1 MQQFWWR
8 LVIFSAICWL
18 CALRSA
24 TACTITTITVSGPG
38 CSWHKTVMDG
48 SQKIELYRCP
58 NDSAITF
65 DITETDQP
73 PASYAW
79 RIENIPVPNQNG
91 KTFTTTFDE
100 TGTHEVKGII
110 SCTGGGMYGKRVY
123 SATPFTVTVEPVA
136 GGRVDGG
143 TGDPEDPQSDG
154 ISCAT
159 GSANTLCEEMYVDDS
174 GGFKAKADEGWRFV
188 GGWVNDAWTSS
199 EEFLKPVTLTAR
211 LTPKF
216 IKPFTFAEAAE
227 QRYGF
232 DEFSQQAGISET
244 VWKSVELGQNDPVNV
259 ELEADGGLSLGDLHF
274 AVDKGDNACATAVK
288 SGTQLQIAGR
298 RKGDCP
304 MRARYHDEQGAV
316 VDTLNVAVYPK
327 KRWNVAIRSV
337 TPSGFQPLTLDGG
350 KLKTYLNEIVY
361 NQGIFS
367 WENVEVYNSL
377 VIPYE
382 QLGGKDRCVDI
393 GYEQDE
399 ADTIIATPDAMIST
413 RETTTIFLVP
423 CIYDHARQTDV
434 PGVEIDKVVFIA
446 DSHAQ
451 SVLNEIVAHELGHA
465 VFDLKHT
472 CASNDPLAGCASQ
485 PYRIDDTQN
494 IMWRYA
500 SNPLKD
506 RPRLR
511 FWQWKRI
518 QRSVE

>member
-174 GGFKAKADEGWRFV
+174 GGFKAKADEGW
-188 GGWVNDAWTSS
+188 
-199 EEFLKPVTLTAR
+199 
-211 LTPKF
+211 
-216 IKPFTFAEAAE
+216 
-227 QRYGF
+227 
-232 DEFSQQAGISET
+232 
-244 VWKSVELGQNDPVNV
+244 
-259 ELEADGGLSLGDLHF
+259 
-274 AVDKGDNACATAVK
+274 
-288 SGTQLQIAGR
+288 
-298 RKGDCP
+298 
-304 MRARYHDEQGAV
+304 
-316 VDTLNVAVYPK
+316 
-327 KRWNVAIRSV
+327 
-337 TPSGFQPLTLDGG
+337 
-350 KLKTYLNEIVY
+350 
-361 NQGIFS
+361 
-367 WENVEVYNSL
+367 
-377 VIPYE
+377 
-382 QLGGKDRCVDI
+382 
-393 GYEQDE
+393 
-399 ADTIIATPDAMIST
+399 
-413 RETTTIFLVP
+413 
-423 CIYDHARQTDV
+423 
-434 PGVEIDKVVFIA
+434 
-446 DSHAQ
+446 
-451 SVLNEIVAHELGHA
+451 
-465 VFDLKHT
+465 
-472 CASNDPLAGCASQ
+472 
-485 PYRIDDTQN
+485 
-494 IMWRYA
+494 
-500 SNPLKD
+500 
-506 RPRLR
+506 
-511 FWQWKRI
+511 
-518 QRSVE
+518 